1 MIPGRPGTG
10 TSTPSWAAGPGG
22 RAKTAEMER
31 FAMLMYTS
39 CGWFFDDI
47 SRIETVQ
54 VLGYAARAA
63 QLAGEVSG
71 KDVLGPFLKSLE
83 GVPGN
88 TEEVPDA
95 RRALEAAFGERLGIV
110 G

>member
-1 MIPGRPGTG
+1 MASDI
-10 TSTPSWAAGPGG
+10 
-22 RAKTAEMER
+22 KDLLEMER

-63 QLAGEVSG
+63 QLAGAISG
-71 KDVLGPFLKSLE
+71 RDLLGPFLKSLE
-83 GVPGN
+83 EVPGN
-88 TEEVPDA
+88 TEEVPNA
-95 RRALEAAFGERLGIV
+95 RRALEAAFGERLGIA